1 MLYGLY
7 NSFVFVRRANEPRL
21 WFSFLILLLLLL
33 QIVDL
38 MLTME
43 IHAPVVLSVVVNC
56 KRPFPVTK
64 HTHIYITRERE
75 RERERERKGQ
85 K

>member
-1 MLYGLY
+1 
-7 NSFVFVRRANEPRL
+7 
-21 WFSFLILLLLLL
+21 
-33 QIVDL
+33 

-64 HTHIYITRERE
+64 HSEWRVESGE
-75 RERERERKGQ
+75 LVERERERKDYGNGLTR
-85 K
+85 